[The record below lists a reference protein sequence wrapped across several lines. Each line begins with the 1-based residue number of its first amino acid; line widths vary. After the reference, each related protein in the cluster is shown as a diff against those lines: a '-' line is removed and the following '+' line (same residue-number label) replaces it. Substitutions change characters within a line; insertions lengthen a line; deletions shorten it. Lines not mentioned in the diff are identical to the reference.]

1 MVKTK
6 KVKRQNKGGHGKKK
20 RIFTMKQMDGG
31 AIMDRVNRWRN
42 PTKVSVDP
50 VPYNTQIPSPTP
62 IRSRPSSSAN
72 EEGSMFRDVDGTTS
86 ATTDS
91 HDTRYNIGN
100 LYPLNEKVQG
110 QHISP
115 GSDLTISPATSPQQT
130 SIQSN
135 TTSSTVPPN
144 DKCLLYVSAWLQN
157 RDTSNKIQIKNQPTK
172 NEYQNFVNDMINKN
186 RLTQT
191 EIDACLQYSNIT
203 SQKSQN
209 SISDSTTSTSGS
221 MSSASVARPGHSAF
235 GEPESTTNPPF
246 IEDDGGSRSNPGLP
260 GEARPSWSTNSTEY
274 SDVVSDSTS
283 STNTDKT
290 YIVKYKLRNGTP
302 QEKEVFVQDPI
313 KKIYSRHLFNDQGTP
328 RSCYFTVPYDQLGTH
343 LNGSIKTTECEIPLT
358 PMGSVR

>member
-6 KVKRQNKGGHGKKK
+6 KVKRQNKGEHGKKK
-20 RIFTMKQMDGG
+20 RIFTIKQKDGG

-42 PTKVSVDP
+42 PTKVGVDP
-50 VPYNTQIPSPTP
+50 VPYNTHIPSPTP
-62 IRSRPSSSAN
+62 IRARPSSSVN
-72 EEGSMFRDVDGTTS
+72 EEGSMFRDVDDTTS

-100 LYPLNEKVQG
+100 LYPLNEKVQD

-115 GSDLTISPATSPQQT
+115 GSDLTISPTTSPQQT

-144 DKCLLYVSAWLQN
+144 DKCLLYVSNWL
-157 RDTSNKIQIKNQPTK
+157 KNQNFKHKISTINEPTID
-172 NEYQNFVNDMINKN
+172 EYNKFVNDMVDRKPPI
-186 RLTQT
+186 LTKE
-191 EIDACLQYSNIT
+191 EIDACLQYSNVT
-203 SQKSQN
+203 SHKSQN

-221 MSSASVARPGHSAF
+221 
-235 GEPESTTNPPF
+235 
-246 IEDDGGSRSNPGLP
+246 
-260 GEARPSWSTNSTEY
+260 NSTDY
-274 SDVVSDSTS
+274 SSIVTDSTS
-283 STNTDKT
+283 STNSDKT
-290 YIVKYKLRNGTP
+290 YIVKYKLINGTP

>member
-20 RIFTMKQMDGG
+20 RIFTIKQKDGG

-42 PTKVSVDP
+42 PAKVGVDP

-62 IRSRPSSSAN
+62 IRARPSSSVN

-100 LYPLNEKVQG
+100 LYPLNEKVQD

-115 GSDLTISPATSPQQT
+115 GSDLTISPTTSPQQT

-186 RLTQT
+186 RLTQN

-203 SQKSQN
+203 SHKSQN

-221 MSSASVARPGHSAF
+221 
-235 GEPESTTNPPF
+235 
-246 IEDDGGSRSNPGLP
+246 
-260 GEARPSWSTNSTEY
+260 NSTDY
-274 SDVVSDSTS
+274 SSIVTDSTS

>member
-20 RIFTMKQMDGG
+20 RIFTIKQKDGG

-42 PTKVSVDP
+42 PAKVGVDP

-62 IRSRPSSSAN
+62 IRARPSSSVN

-100 LYPLNEKVQG
+100 LYPLNEKIQD

-115 GSDLTISPATSPQQT
+115 GSDLTISPTTSPQQT

-157 RDTSNKIQIKNQPTK
+157 RDMNNKIQTKNQPTT
-172 NEYQNFVNDMINKN
+172 NEYNNFVNDMINKG
-186 RLTQT
+186 RLTQE

-203 SQKSQN
+203 SHKGVSP
-209 SISDSTTSTSGS
+209 SPVIDSATSTSGS
-221 MSSASVARPGHSAF
+221 YSSIV
-235 GEPESTTNPPF
+235 T
-246 IEDDGGSRSNPGLP
+246 
-260 GEARPSWSTNSTEY
+260 
-274 SDVVSDSTS
+274 DSTS
-283 STNTDKT
+283 STNMDKT
-290 YIVKYKLRNGTP
+290 YIVKYKLIDGIP

-313 KKIYSRHLFNDQGTP
+313 KKIYSRHLFNDQGSP
-328 RSCYFTVPYDQLGTH
+328 RSCYFTVPYDKLGTH
-343 LNGSIKTTECEIPLT
+343 LNGSSKSTECDIPLS
-358 PMGSVR
+358 PMGSVH